1 MKITASPPLKKVT
14 PSFPAIPSK
23 SWGPF
28 KPPSFWKFAERGGGC
43 TLCKLSENIRK
54 VSMLLAKS
62 RIIFLACF
70 NWLELYNLPNLMP
83 WRVFIDSDFFWF
95 HILFLLLFFWIVLSV
110 GFMENSTYFSKIF
123 YYHYFAV
130 FSSLSEGII
139 LIFSQFKWV
148 IGQINIRVTAHLMY
162 KTCFSDCNSSC
173 NSSYILTLIGC
184 INLGFSDS

>member
-1 MKITASPPLKKVT
+1 MRSFQAPLFLKICRK
-14 PSFPAIPSK
+14 
-23 SWGPF
+23 WGV
-28 KPPSFWKFAERGGGC
+28 GC

-54 VSMLLAKS
+54 VSMLLAKA

-130 FSSLSEGII
+130 FFLSLRRHNFNFLAI
-139 LIFSQFKWV
+139 QV
-148 IGQINIRVTAHLMY
+148 
-162 KTCFSDCNSSC
+162 
-173 NSSYILTLIGC
+173 SYWTD
-184 INLGFSDS
+184 NH

>member
-1 MKITASPPLKKVT
+1 MRSFQAPLFLKICRK
-14 PSFPAIPSK
+14 
-23 SWGPF
+23 WGV
-28 KPPSFWKFAERGGGC
+28 GC

-54 VSMLLAKS
+54 VSMLLAKA

-148 IGQINIRVTAHLMY
+148 IGQITIRVTAHLMY

>member
-1 MKITASPPLKKVT
+1 MRSFQAPLFLKICRK
-14 PSFPAIPSK
+14 
-23 SWGPF
+23 G
-28 KPPSFWKFAERGGGC
+28 GGGC

-54 VSMLLAKS
+54 VSMLLAKA

-130 FSSLSEGII
+130 FFLSLRRHNFNFLAI
-139 LIFSQFKWV
+139 QV
-148 IGQINIRVTAHLMY
+148 
-162 KTCFSDCNSSC
+162 
-173 NSSYILTLIGC
+173 SYWTD
-184 INLGFSDS
+184 NH